1 MLINFIEKMLRKNKQ
16 FGITLTEM
24 VVVIA
29 TIAILATFGLPAAR
43 SLLKSFESGSGT
55 KSIIDAALST
65 ARAIAI
71 KEQRYAGIR
80 FELDIHDNQ
89 YMIFII
95 HDPEKTGLSSGFC
108 ALDGQKPIKLPD
120 DSRVIDRM
128 IRSDD
133 DAEDLETWTLE
144 EFYPFLGEGR
154 NEITLTYESD
164 WDGQNEIVRDMSCF
178 SVIFSPTGKLVT
190 HTVRVRNR
198 DGIYKPNN
206 AIPGKVS
213 MDDIFNSPD
222 NILNF
227 NVGMFAQDDDWPH
240 FPFLSRFGVEYSR
253 TRFYIYEKS
262 VFDKLNVTEDRYNY
276 FISLKPVYINQYTG
290 TIIDS
295 SL

>member
-80 FELDIHDNQ
+80 FELDFHDNQ
-89 YMIFII
+89 YMIFIV

-120 DSRVIDRM
+120 DSRVIDKMRRM
-128 IRSDD
+128 FRDPVSLQDRK
-133 DAEDLETWTLE
+133 LE
-144 EFYPFLGEGR
+144 ETPPHLRFTFLDDE
-154 NEITLTYESD
+154 TTP
-164 WDGQNEIVRDMSCF
+164 DGQNEAIRDMSCF
-178 SVIFSPTGKLVT
+178 SIIFSPTGKMVS
-190 HTVRVRNR
+190 HPVRVRNR
-198 DGIYKPNN
+198 DGIPMPDN
-206 AIPGKVS
+206 AIAGKVS
-213 MDDIFNSPD
+213 MDDIFNSLE

-227 NVGMFAQDDDWPH
+227 NVGMFLQDDFWPSIIGGGG
-240 FPFLSRFGVEYSR
+240 LGAEYSR
-253 TRFYIYEKS
+253 TRFFIYEKS
-262 VFDKLNVTEDRYNY
+262 VFDKLNTSEDRYNY
-276 FISLKPVYINQYTG
+276 LINLQPIFINPYTG
-290 TIIDS
+290 TIIENN
-295 SL
+295 L

>member
-1 MLINFIEKMLRKNKQ
+1 MLRKNKQ

-80 FELDIHDNQ
+80 FELDFHDNQ
-89 YMIFII
+89 YMIFIV

-108 ALDGQKPIKLPD
+108 ALDGQKPIKLPN

-128 IRSDD
+128 RRISIDPENPRGSR
-133 DAEDLETWTLE
+133 LEAPPSVRLE
-144 EFYPFLGEGR
+144 LLD
-154 NEITLTYESD
+154 NEARP
-164 WDGQNEIVRDMSCF
+164 DGQGEVIRDMSCF
-178 SVIFSPTGKLVT
+178 SIIFSPTGKMVT
-190 HTVRVRNR
+190 HEVRVRNR
-198 DGIYKPNN
+198 DGIPLPDN
-206 AIPGKVS
+206 AIPGRVS
-213 MDDIFNSPD
+213 MDDIFNSPE

-227 NVGMFAQDDDWPH
+227 NVGMFLQDDHWMFYFSVDKSLGAE
-240 FPFLSRFGVEYSR
+240 FSR
-253 TRFYIYEKS
+253 TRFFIYEKS
-262 VFDKLNVTEDRYNY
+262 VFDKLNVSEDRYNY
-276 FISLKPVYINQYTG
+276 LISLKPVYINQYTG
-290 TIIDS
+290 TMIES
-295 SL
+295 N